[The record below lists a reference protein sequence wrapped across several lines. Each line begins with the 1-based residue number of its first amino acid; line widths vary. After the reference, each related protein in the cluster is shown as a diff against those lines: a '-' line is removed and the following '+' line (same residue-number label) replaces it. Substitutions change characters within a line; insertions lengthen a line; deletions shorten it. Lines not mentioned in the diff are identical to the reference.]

1 MTTTSSSTTTNWVTI
16 TPGAITTSNLSGFT
30 IANGGTIYYSYP
42 YDPIPER
49 YGTYDRIVSNEP
61 PPLLP
66 ATPEDLE
73 RLERRRI
80 EREVEAEARRTRR
93 AQAVDRSAELLL
105 VILSAEQR
113 MRYEAERV
121 FEVIGSHGGRY
132 RIRPGSMANVDALD
146 PVTGEVTGRLCA
158 HPQIWDGH
166 GSLPDPDI
174 ALGQLLHLTTDEPG
188 FCRLANVHG
197 GRRPEVAALA
207 A

>member
-1 MTTTSSSTTTNWVTI
+1 VDDN
-16 TPGAITTSNLSGFT
+16 
-30 IANGGTIYYSYP
+30 
-42 YDPIPER
+42 D
-49 YGTYDRIVSNEP
+49 IVVHDDELGDHHSRCDHHIEP
-61 PPLLP
+61 LRVYHC
-66 ATPEDLE
+66 EWRDLE